1 METNTK
7 ITKLKRKSQYPKWKF
22 LWIAKWSV
30 DPVKQAI
37 LNREIDIQKLYTG
50 RPRMEEGLIETYKEA
65 EMQMKIELINNIS
78 STYADQIVTDYSNP
92 INQRF
97 NTLWDSLNEVIEGDH
112 SITTA
117 KVIHKLRNLVF
128 KNNMSKYVKEFQN
141 IERQLRRLG
150 GEWTKTQLLEEFL
163 RPLPARY
170 NSTINAICKVCRR
183 DPEWN
188 FEEVLKDILL
198 EDFQLE
204 ISRNRE
210 NPRKSY

>member
-1 METNTK
+1 
-7 ITKLKRKSQYPKWKF
+7 
-22 LWIAKWSV
+22 
-30 DPVKQAI
+30 
-37 LNREIDIQKLYTG
+37 
-50 RPRMEEGLIETYKEA
+50 MEEGLIETYKEA

-117 KVIHKLRNLVF
+117 KVIQKLRNLVF
-128 KNNMSKYVKEFQN
+128 KNDMSKYVKEFQN

-170 NSTINAICKVCRR
+170 NSTINAI
-183 DPEWN
+183 
-188 FEEVLKDILL
+188 L
-198 EDFQLE
+198 
-204 ISRNRE
+204 
-210 NPRKSY
+210 